1 MWNRGGESEGSPF
14 ETGWMRVR
22 ADTAEARPSG
32 TFHLHW
38 RARAESRFQPEVG
51 FLLELFQVLFHQI
64 EAEDAKLEVFGE
76 VAEQRRVVAVLKLV
90 EG

>member
-1 MWNRGGESEGSPF
+1 
-14 ETGWMRVR
+14 MRVR
-22 ADTAEARPSG
+22 ADVAEAWASA
-32 TFHLHW
+32 TFPLTL
-38 RARAESRFQPEVG
+38 ESPCRESLQPEVG
-51 FLLELFQVLFHQI
+51 LLLELFQVLFHQI